1 MLEEVKGPA
10 MKTGLAM
17 GTVMEEKEALVI
29 REILH
34 GSYPHSKLSFAKSF
48 PCEPD
53 PQKRNIVSKA
63 CFQKN
68 AS

>member
-1 MLEEVKGPA
+1 MIDQYSKKNMVVANLLMMAHLEEVKA
-10 MKTGLAM
+10 LAM

-34 GSYPHSKLSFAKSF
+34 GSYP
-48 PCEPD
+48 
-53 PQKRNIVSKA
+53 QKRNIVSKA